1 MSLRVEIRK
10 QYKDFCLEVC
20 FDNKGKAMGLLGASG
35 CGKSL
40 TLKCIAGIETP
51 DQGKIILN
59 DRVLFDSENRINLP
73 VQQRRTGL
81 LFQSYALFPNM
92 SVRENI
98 RIGVRNK
105 AKEKALIDTYVSMLR
120 LERVLDQYPHQISGG
135 EQQRVAIARM
145 LVNEPEVMMFDEPFS
160 ALDSYLKHKLELELG
175 EALKSCQGDLVMVS
189 HNREEL
195 YTFCDAIAVVRQGK
209 IIEFG
214 PKAGVFHKPFHL
226 STARLTGCKNIS
238 RARKKSDYVV
248 EALDWRIL
256 LQTDQRVEDNIS
268 YVGIRAHDVLPSVS
282 PRSENVVPVTLLR
295 LSEGTHEFQ
304 LFLQNSEWGAA
315 RFSWMVSCHDWIKLY
330 QEKAPRYISMPRERL
345 LLLKDD
351 NVN

>member
-20 FDNKGKAMGLLGASG
+20 FDNKGRTMGLLGASG

-51 DQGKIILN
+51 DEGKIILN
-59 DRVLFDSENRINLP
+59 DRVLFDSEHRINLP

-98 RIGVRNK
+98 RIGIRDK
-105 AKEKALIDTYVSMLR
+105 AKEKALLDTYVVMLR
-120 LERVLDQYPHQISGG
+120 LERILDQYPHQISGG

-145 LVNEPEVMMFDEPFS
+145 LVNEPEIMMFDEPFS
-160 ALDSYLKHKLELELG
+160 ALDSYLKYKLELELG
-175 EALKSCQGDLVMVS
+175 EVLKSCCGDLVMVS

-195 YTFCDAIAVVRQGK
+195 YTFCDTIAVVRRGK

-214 PKAGVFHKPFHL
+214 PKTGIFHQPTHL

-248 EALDWRIL
+248 EALDWRLL
-256 LQTDQRVEDNIS
+256 LQTEQRVEDNIS
-268 YVGIRAHDVLPSVS
+268 YVGIRAHDVLPAASS
-282 PRSENVVPVTLLR
+282 RSENVVPVTLIR
-295 LSEGTHEFQ
+295 LTEGSHEFQ
-304 LFLQNSEWGAA
+304 LFLQNSDWGAA
-315 RFSWMVSCHDWIKLY
+315 RFSWIVSYQDWKKLY
-330 QEKAPRYISMPRERL
+330 LEKAPEYISLPKQQL
-345 LLLKDD
+345 LLLTED
-351 NVN
+351 